1 MKESS
6 KKFNFK
12 IIKHQMEKR
21 DYVESFIFGIS
32 NCQAVITNSYHG
44 TIFSIRFN
52 KPFISFMS
60 NDSGKGRFDSLK
72 EVFNIG
78 DRIIYPSYRKNIDIN
93 LLLQPPNIK
102 KNYFMNF
109 KLIVLII

>member
-44 TIFSIRFN
+44 TIFSIRCN